1 MRFRQVVVIGSSN
14 SSSKENDASYKIGKA
29 IAQYGFVLITGGR
42 GGVMEQASRGAK
54 EAGGL
59 VVGILPGES
68 FDGANPFCD
77 VVIPTGIGY
86 ARNSVN
92 VLAADLIISV
102 GGSAGTLSE
111 IAYAW
116 NYNKKI
122 VACAYT
128 GGWSGKLAGESL
140 DMRRADTVIPA
151 LCHEDVLYHLKRL
164 HAVS

>member
-1 MRFRQVVVIGSSN
+1 MRRRQVVVIGSSST
-14 SSSKENDASYKIGKA
+14 SSEEQDASYKIGRA
-29 IAQYGFVLITGGR
+29 VAQHGFVLITGGR

-54 EAGGL
+54 EAGGM

-68 FDGANPFCD
+68 FDGANKFCD

-102 GGSAGTLSE
+102 GGSSGTLSE

-128 GGWSGKLAGESL
+128 GGWSGKLAGKPL
-140 DMRRADTVIPA
+140 DKRRTDTVIAA
-151 LCHEDVLYHLKRL
+151 LCYEDVLYHLKRL
-164 HAVS
+164 QALS